1 MMLFKLFLVALTS
14 LSVISRTAAENLFGS
29 DEFDKIIHRAMEST
43 DIRELY
49 KERTLSIF
57 RDLEVSQTCLDENAA
72 LAEDEDITAYIESL
86 GDSLSSYYNSNNS
99 CDVDANQSK
108 KTVTMECDME
118 SLAPEY
124 QNVCENAGGQYY
136 TVTME
141 VSGKEE
147 GIKIKFVFKD
157 IGICAGASCDTDA
170 LVEEAKS
177 ELDAAKSQ
185 WESDGYSVKIS
196 GSGFKS
202 TYFTLWIAVFS
213 TFAFFLI

>member
-14 LSVISRTAAENLFGS
+14 LSVLSRTAAENPSSS

-49 KERTLSIF
+49 EERTLSIL
-57 RDLEVSQTCLDENAA
+57 RDLEVSQTCLNETAA
-72 LAEDEDITAYIESL
+72 IAEDKDVAAYIESV
-86 GDSLSSYYNSNNS
+86 GDGLSYYDYNT
-99 CDVDANQSK
+99 CDIDANQSK
-108 KTVTMECDME
+108 KTITAECDME
-118 SLAPEY
+118 SLAPEL
-124 QNVCENAGGQYY
+124 QNVCEDAGGQYY

-141 VSGKEE
+141 ISGKEN
-147 GIKIKFVFKD
+147 GVKIKIVYKD

-177 ELDAAKSQ
+177 ELDATKSQ
-185 WESDGYSVKIS
+185 WESTGYSVKIS

>member
-1 MMLFKLFLVALTS
+1 
-14 LSVISRTAAENLFGS
+14 
-29 DEFDKIIHRAMEST
+29 MEST

-49 KERTLSIF
+49 EERTLSIL
-57 RDLEVSQTCLDENAA
+57 RDLEVSETCLNETAA
-72 LAEDEDITAYIESL
+72 LGEDEDVSAYIESL
-86 GDSLSSYYNSNNS
+86 GDGLSYYNSNT

-108 KTVTMECDME
+108 KTVTVECDME

-147 GIKIKFVFKD
+147 GIKLKLVYKD
-157 IGICAGASCDTDA
+157 IGVCAGASCDTDA
-170 LVEEAKS
+170 LIEEAKS

-185 WESDGYSVKIS
+185 WESTGYSVKIS

-202 TYFTLWIAVFS
+202 TYFTIWIAVFS
-213 TFAFFLI
+213 TFAFFLN